1 MLGSTHGTLTT
12 DSRRARA
19 IACGEHPAQA
29 VHGRPAGAGDL
40 DVSGRPLYA
49 AVPDLDRFF
58 RPESVAVVGASDTEG
73 RPNTGITRQLLAW
86 SERVGARLHPVHPTR
101 ESVFGIPCAP
111 SVAALPEQV
120 DLAVLLLSDPLP
132 VIGELAE
139 AKVKFAVAFAS
150 GFAETGAEGAAAQER
165 LAAAVARADG
175 LRLLGPNTNL
185 NAFERFREDLDGPAI
200 ALITQSG
207 HQGRPLF
214 SLQELGIRLSHWA
227 PTGNEADLETADFIS
242 YFAERP
248 EVGAI
253 AAYVEGLK
261 DGRAFLLAADRAARR
276 GVPVVAVKVG
286 RTETGARTAASHTGK
301 LTGADAVVDAAMR
314 QYGVIRVDG
323 LDELQDTATLLAR
336 ARRHRVPDSSASAPS
351 APASSAPGSAM
362 SSPAASSPAVS
373 RPALP
378 RPEGVVVY
386 SISGGTGAH
395 FADLATEAG
404 LPLPT
409 LSEAKQAELHQW
421 IPDYLSVANPVD
433 NGGHPV
439 GDWRGPR
446 ILDAILDDPAVGVLI
461 CPITGPFPPMSD
473 KLAQDLVA
481 AAERTDKLVCVV
493 WGSPVGTEAAYR
505 ETLLGSSRVATFR
518 TFANCITAVRAHLD
532 HTRFTAAYR
541 SPFDEAPRS
550 PSPSFRKA
558 QALMRPGQQLSE
570 HAAKQ
575 LLRAYGIRV
584 PREQLVTSAAAAVR
598 AASLVGYPVVMKAS
612 GASIAH
618 KTELGLVKIGLTSA
632 SQIRDAYRELT
643 DIARYEDVS
652 LDGVLVCQMVE
663 RGVEMVVG
671 VTHDDLFGPTV
682 TVGLGGVLV
691 EVLRDSAVRVPPF
704 GEDQAHAML
713 AELRGRALLGGVR
726 GAPPADVDALVEV
739 VLRVQRMAL
748 ELGDQIA
755 ELDINPLMV
764 LPRGQGAVALD
775 ALAACR

>member
-12 DSRRARA
+12 DSRRARV
-19 IACGEHPAQA
+19 IACGEQPSPV
-29 VHGRPAGAGDL
+29 VHGRPADVDDL

-49 AVPDLDRFF
+49 AVPDLGRFF
-58 RPESVAVVGASDTEG
+58 RPESVAVVGASDAEG
-73 RPNTGITRQLLAW
+73 RPNTGITRQLVAW
-86 SERVGARLHPVHPTR
+86 AERVGARLHPVHPTR
-101 ESVFGIPCAP
+101 QSVFGIPCSP
-111 SVAALPEQV
+111 SVADLPEQV
-120 DLAVLLLSDPLP
+120 DLAVLLVGDPLP
-132 VIGELAE
+132 VIEELAD

-150 GFAETGAEGAAAQER
+150 GFAETGAEGAAAQTR
-165 LAAAVARADG
+165 LAAAVRRSG

-185 NAFERFREDLDGPAI
+185 NAFEKFRDDLDGPAI

-207 HQGRPLF
+207 HQGRPVF
-214 SLQELGIRLSHWA
+214 AMQELGVRLSHWA

-242 YFAERP
+242 YFSEQP

-253 AAYVEGLK
+253 ACYVEGLK
-261 DGRAFLLAADRAARR
+261 DGRSFLLAADRAARR

-301 LTGADAVVDAAMR
+301 LTGADTVVDAAMR

-323 LDELQDTATLLAR
+323 LDELQDTAALLAR
-336 ARRHRVPDSSASAPS
+336 ARVPRAD
-351 APASSAPGSAM
+351 
-362 SSPAASSPAVS
+362 
-373 RPALP
+373 
-378 RPEGVVVY
+378 GVVVY

-395 FADLATEAG
+395 FADLASEAG
-404 LPLPT
+404 LTLPT
-409 LSEAKQAELHQW
+409 LSAAKQAELHDW
-421 IPDYLSVANPVD
+421 IPPYLNVANPVD

-439 GDWRGPR
+439 GDWRGR
-446 ILDAILDDPAVGVLI
+446 KIIDAILADPSVGVLI

-473 KLAQDLVA
+473 KLAQDLVD
-481 AAERTDKLVCVV
+481 AAEQTDKLVCVV

-518 TFANCITAVRAHLD
+518 TFANCITAVRAYLD
-532 HTRFTAAYR
+532 HHRFAAAYR
-541 SPFDEAPRS
+541 SPFDEAPRT

-558 QALMRPGQQLSE
+558 QALMRPGHQLSE

-584 PREQLVTSAAAAVR
+584 PREQLVTSAAASVR
-598 AASLVGYPVVMKAS
+598 AASQVGYPVVMKAS
-612 GASIAH
+612 GAQIAH

-632 SQIRDAYRELT
+632 SQVRDAYRELT
-643 DIARYEDVS
+643 DIARYEGIT

-671 VTHDDLFGPTV
+671 VTHDQLFGPTV

-691 EVLRDSAVRVPPF
+691 EVLRDAAVRVPPF
-704 GEDQAHAML
+704 GEDQARAML
-713 AELRGRALLGGVR
+713 AELRGRALLDGVR
-726 GAPPADVDALVEV
+726 GAPPVDVDALVEV
-739 VLRVQRMAL
+739 VVRVQRMAL
-748 ELGDQIA
+748 ELGHDVA

-775 ALAACR
+775 ALVVCQ

>member
-12 DSRRARA
+12 DSRRARV
-19 IACGEHPAQA
+19 IACGEQRPGPA
-29 VHGRPAGAGDL
+29 VHGRTADADEL

-49 AVPDLDRFF
+49 DVPDLDRFF
-58 RPESVAVVGASDTEG
+58 RPESVAVVGASDAEG
-73 RPNTGITRQLLAW
+73 RPNTGITRQLLDWAA
-86 SERVGARLHPVHPTR
+86 RVGARVHPVHPTR
-101 ESVFGIPCAP
+101 PSVFGIACVP
-111 SVAALPEQV
+111 SVADLPEEV
-120 DLAVLLLSDPLP
+120 DLAVLLVADPLP
-132 VIGELAE
+132 LIEELAE

-150 GFAETGAEGAAAQER
+150 GFAETGEEGAAAQTR
-165 LAAAVARADG
+165 LAAAVRSSG

-185 NAFERFREDLDGPAI
+185 NAFERFRDDLDGPAI

-207 HQGRPLF
+207 HQGRPVF
-214 SLQELGIRLSHWA
+214 AAQELGIRLSHWA

-253 AAYVEGLK
+253 ACYVEGLK

-276 GVPVVAVKVG
+276 HVPVVAVKVG
-286 RTETGARTAASHTGK
+286 RTEAGARTAASHTGK
-301 LTGADAVVDAAMR
+301 LTGADDVVDAALR

-323 LDELQDTATLLAR
+323 LDELQDTAALLAR
-336 ARRHRVPDSSASAPS
+336 ARP
-351 APASSAPGSAM
+351 
-362 SSPAASSPAVS
+362 
-373 RPALP
+373 P
-378 RPEGVVVY
+378 RADGVVVY

-395 FADLATEAG
+395 VADLASG
-404 LPLPT
+404 LGLKLPV
-409 LSEAKQAELHQW
+409 LSEARQAELHQW
-421 IPDYLSVANPVD
+421 IPEYLSVANPVD

-439 GDWRGPR
+439 GDWRGR
-446 ILDAILDDPAVGVLI
+446 KIIDSILADPEVGVLI
-461 CPITGPFPPMSD
+461 CPITGPFPPLSD
-473 KLAQDLVA
+473 KLVQDLVD
-481 AAERTDKLVCVV
+481 AAEATDKLVCVV

-505 ETLLGSSRVATFR
+505 EVLLGSSRVAAFR
-518 TFANCITAVRAHLD
+518 TVGNCLTAVRAYLD
-532 HTRFTAAYR
+532 HHRFVSTYR
-541 SPFDEAPRS
+541 SPFDEAPRT
-550 PSPSFRKA
+550 PSPSYRKA
-558 QALMRPGQQLSE
+558 LALMRPGQQLSE

-598 AASLVGYPVVMKAS
+598 AAGLVGYPVVMKAS
-612 GASIAH
+612 GGQIAH

-632 SQIRDAYRELT
+632 SQVRDAYRDLT
-643 DIARYEDVS
+643 DIARYEGVA

-691 EVLRDSAVRVPPF
+691 EVLHDAAVRVPPF
-704 GEDQAHAML
+704 GEDQARDML
-713 AELRGRALLGGVR
+713 AELRGRALLDGVR
-726 GAPPADVDALVEV
+726 GRPPADLDALVEV

-748 ELGDQIA
+748 ELGDQLA

-764 LPRGQGAVALD
+764 LEQGQGAVALD
-775 ALAACR
+775 ALAVCR

>member
-12 DSRRARA
+12 DSRRARV
-19 IACGEHPAQA
+19 IACGEQPSPV
-29 VHGRPAGAGDL
+29 VHGRPADVDDL

-49 AVPDLDRFF
+49 DAPDLDRFF
-58 RPESVAVVGASDTEG
+58 RPESVAVVGASDAEG
-73 RPNTGITRQLLAW
+73 RPNTGITRQLIAW
-86 SERVGARLHPVHPTR
+86 AERVGARLHPVHPTR
-101 ESVFGIPCAP
+101 RSVFGIPCSP
-111 SVAALPEQV
+111 SLADLPEQV
-120 DLAVLLLSDPLP
+120 DLAVLLVGDPLP

-150 GFAETGAEGAAAQER
+150 GFAETGAEGAAAQAH
-165 LAAAVARADG
+165 LAAAVRRAG

-185 NAFERFREDLDGPAI
+185 NAFEKFRDDLDGPAI

-207 HQGRPLF
+207 HQGRPVF
-214 SLQELGIRLSHWA
+214 AMQELGVRLSHWA

-242 YFAERP
+242 YFSEQP
-248 EVGAI
+248 EIGAI
-253 AAYVEGLK
+253 ACYVEGLK
-261 DGRAFLLAADRAARR
+261 DGRSFLLAADRAARR

-301 LTGADAVVDAAMR
+301 LTGADTVVDAAMR

-323 LDELQDTATLLAR
+323 LDELQDTAALLAR
-336 ARRHRVPDSSASAPS
+336 ARAPR
-351 APASSAPGSAM
+351 A
-362 SSPAASSPAVS
+362 
-373 RPALP
+373 
-378 RPEGVVVY
+378 EGVVVY

-395 FADLATEAG
+395 FADLATAAG
-404 LPLPT
+404 LPLPN
-409 LSEAKQAELHQW
+409 LSAPKQAELHQW
-421 IPDYLSVANPVD
+421 IPEYLSVTNPVD

-439 GDWRGPR
+439 GDWRGR
-446 ILDAILDDPAVGVLI
+446 KIIDAILADPEVGVLI

-473 KLAQDLVA
+473 KLAQDLVD
-481 AAERTDKLVCVV
+481 AAEQTDKLVCVV

-505 ETLLGSSRVATFR
+505 ETLLGSSKVATFR
-518 TFANCITAVRAHLD
+518 TFANCITAVRAYLD
-532 HTRFTAAYR
+532 HHRFVASYR
-541 SPFDEAPRS
+541 SPFDEAPRT
-550 PSPSFRKA
+550 PSPSFRKT

-612 GASIAH
+612 GAQIAH

-632 SQIRDAYRELT
+632 SQVRDAYRELT
-643 DIARYEDVS
+643 DIARYEGIS

-671 VTHDDLFGPTV
+671 VTHDQLFGPTV

-691 EVLRDSAVRVPPF
+691 EVLRDAAVRVPPF
-704 GEDQAHAML
+704 GEDQARGML
-713 AELRGRALLGGVR
+713 GELRGRALLEGVR
-726 GAPPADVDALVEV
+726 GGPPVDVDALVEV
-739 VLRVQRMAL
+739 VVRVQRMAL
-748 ELGDQIA
+748 ELGDDIA

-775 ALAACR
+775 ALVVCR

>member
-19 IACGEHPAQA
+19 IACGEHPTQV
-29 VHGRPAGAGDL
+29 VHGRPAEAGDL

-49 AVPDLDRFF
+49 DVPDLDRFF

-111 SVAALPEQV
+111 SVADLPEQV

-132 VIGELAE
+132 VIDELAE

-150 GFAETGAEGAAAQER
+150 GFAETGEEGAAAQER

-185 NAFERFREDLDGPAI
+185 NAFEHFRDDLDGPAI

-207 HQGRPLF
+207 HQGRPVF

-314 QYGVIRVDG
+314 QFGVIRVDG

-336 ARRHRVPDSSASAPS
+336 ARRPRTPDSTTPDSTTL
-351 APASSAPGSAM
+351 GSA
-362 SSPAASSPAVS
+362 A
-373 RPALP
+373 P

-404 LPLPT
+404 LPLPM

-421 IPDYLSVANPVD
+421 IPDYLGVANPVD

-532 HTRFTAAYR
+532 HTRFTSAYR

-558 QALMRPGQQLSE
+558 KALMRPGQQLSE

-612 GASIAH
+612 GARIAH
-618 KTELGLVKIGLTSA
+618 KTELGLVKMGLTSA

-643 DIARYEDVS
+643 DIARYEDVP

-704 GEDQAHAML
+704 AEDQAHAML
-713 AELRGRALLGGVR
+713 AELRGRALLDGVR

-748 ELGDQIA
+748 ELGDEIA

-775 ALAACR
+775 ALAVCR

>member
-12 DSRRARA
+12 DSRRARV
-19 IACGEHPAQA
+19 IACGEQPAPA
-29 VHGRPAGAGDL
+29 VHGRPAATDDL

-49 AVPDLDRFF
+49 GVPDLDRFF
-58 RPESVAVVGASDTEG
+58 RPERVAVVGASDAEG

-86 SERVGARLHPVHPTR
+86 SERVGARLYPVHPTR
-101 ESVFGIPCAP
+101 ESVFGIPC
-111 SVAALPEQV
+111 VAAVADLPEEV
-120 DLAVLLLSDPLP
+120 DLAVLLVSDPLP
-132 VIGELAE
+132 VIEELAE
-139 AKVKFAVAFAS
+139 TKVKFAVAFAS
-150 GFAETGAEGAAAQER
+150 GFAETGAEGAAAQAR
-165 LAAAVARADG
+165 LAAAVERSG

-207 HQGRPLF
+207 HQGRPVF
-214 SLQELGIRLSHWA
+214 TMQELGVRLSHWA
-227 PTGNEADLETADFIS
+227 PTGNEADLESADFIS
-242 YFAERP
+242 YFAEQP

-253 AAYVEGLK
+253 ACYVEGLK
-261 DGRAFLLAADRAARR
+261 DGRSFLLAADRAARR

-301 LTGADAVVDAAMR
+301 LTGADDVVDAAMR

-323 LDELQDTATLLAR
+323 LDELQDTAALLAR
-336 ARRHRVPDSSASAPS
+336 ARPPS
-351 APASSAPGSAM
+351 AD
-362 SSPAASSPAVS
+362 
-373 RPALP
+373 
-378 RPEGVVVY
+378 GVVVY

-395 FADLATEAG
+395 FSDLATEAG
-404 LPLPT
+404 LSLPT
-409 LSEAKQAELHQW
+409 LSPGKQAELHEW
-421 IPDYLSVANPVD
+421 IPEYLDVSNPVD

-439 GDWRGPR
+439 GDWRGR
-446 ILDAILDDPAVGVLI
+446 KIIDAILADPGVGVLI

-473 KLAQDLVA
+473 KLAQDLVD
-481 AAERTDKLVCVV
+481 AAEETDKLVCVV

-518 TFANCITAVRAHLD
+518 TFSNCITAVRAHLE
-532 HTRFTAAYR
+532 HARFSSFYR
-541 SPFDEAPRS
+541 SPFDEAPRT

-584 PREQLVTSAAAAVR
+584 PREQLVTSAAASVR
-598 AASLVGYPVVMKAS
+598 AAGLVGYPVVMKAS
-612 GASIAH
+612 GAQLAH

-632 SQIRDAYRELT
+632 SQVRDAYRDLT
-643 DIARYEDVS
+643 DIARYEDVP

-663 RGVEMVVG
+663 PGVEMVVG
-671 VTHDDLFGPTV
+671 VTQDALFGPTV

-704 GEDQAHAML
+704 GEDQARSML
-713 AELRGRALLGGVR
+713 SELRGRALLDGVR
-726 GAPPADVDALVEV
+726 GRPPADLDALVEV

-748 ELGDQIA
+748 ELDGELS

-775 ALAACR
+775 ALAVCR

>member
-1 MLGSTHGTLTT
+1 MLGSTHGTFTT
-12 DSRRARA
+12 DPRRAHVV
-19 IACGEHPAQA
+19 ACGELPRHA
-29 VHGRPAGAGDL
+29 VHGTAATADDL
-40 DVSGRPLYA
+40 DVSGRPLHSD
-49 AVPDLDRFF
+49 VPDLDRFF
-58 RPESVAVVGASDTEG
+58 RPESVAVIGASDTEG
-73 RPNTGITRQLLAW
+73 RPNTGITRQLFAW
-86 SERVGARLHPVHPTR
+86 AERVGARLHPVHPTR
-101 ESVFGIPCAP
+101 TSVFGTTCFP
-111 SVAALPEQV
+111 SVADLPEQV
-120 DLAVLLLSDPLP
+120 DLAVLLVADPLP
-132 VIGELAE
+132 VVEQLAE
-139 AKVKFAVAFAS
+139 EKVRFAVAFAS
-150 GFAETGAEGAAAQER
+150 GFAETGEEGALAQAR
-165 LAAAVARADG
+165 LAAAVQRSG
-175 LRLLGPNTNL
+175 MRLLGPNTNL
-185 NAFERFREDLDGPAI
+185 NAFEHFREDLEGPAI

-207 HQGRPLF
+207 HQGRPVF
-214 SLQELGIRLSHWA
+214 ALQELGVRLSHWA
-227 PTGNEADLETADFIS
+227 PTGNEADLETSDFLS

-248 EVGAI
+248 EVGVI

-286 RTETGARTAASHTGK
+286 RTEAGARTAASHTGK

-314 QYGVIRVDG
+314 QFGVIRVDG
-323 LDELQDTATLLAR
+323 LDELQDTAALLAR
-336 ARRHRVPDSSASAPS
+336 ARP
-351 APASSAPGSAM
+351 
-362 SSPAASSPAVS
+362 
-373 RPALP
+373 P
-378 RPEGVVVY
+378 RAEGVAVY

-404 LPLPT
+404 LTLPA
-409 LSEAKQAELHQW
+409 LGGAKQAELHQW
-421 IPDYLSVANPVD
+421 IPEYLDVANPVD
-433 NGGHPV
+433 SGGHPV
-439 GDWRGPR
+439 GDWRGR
-446 ILDAILDDPAVGVLI
+446 KIIDAILDDPQVGVLI

-473 KLAQDLVA
+473 QLAQDLVD

-493 WGSPVGTEAAYR
+493 WGSPVGTEDAYR

-532 HTRFTAAYR
+532 HHRFTAHYR
-541 SPFDEAPRS
+541 SPFDEAPRT

-598 AASLVGYPVVMKAS
+598 AAGLVGYPVVMKAS
-612 GASIAH
+612 GAQLAH
-618 KTELGLVKIGLTSA
+618 KTELGLVKVGLTSA

-643 DIARYEDVS
+643 DIARYEGAE

-671 VTHDDLFGPTV
+671 VTHDTLFGPTV

-691 EVLRDSAVRVPPF
+691 EVLRDTAVRVPPF
-704 GEDQAHAML
+704 GDDQAQAML
-713 AELRGRALLGGVR
+713 SELRGRALLDGVR
-726 GAPPADVDALVEV
+726 GGPPADVDALVEV
-739 VLRVQRMAL
+739 VQRVQRMAL
-748 ELGDQIA
+748 ELSGELS

-775 ALAACR
+775 ALAVCR

>member
-12 DSRRARA
+12 DSRRARV
-19 IACGEHPAQA
+19 IACGEQPSPV
-29 VHGRPAGAGDL
+29 VHGRPAEIDDL

-49 AVPDLDRFF
+49 DAPDLDRFF
-58 RPESVAVVGASDTEG
+58 RPESVAVIGASDTEG
-73 RPNTGITRQLLAW
+73 RPNTGITRQLIGWA
-86 SERVGARLHPVHPTR
+86 ERVGARLHPVHPTR
-101 ESVFGIPCAP
+101 RTVFGLPCLP
-111 SVAALPEQV
+111 SVADLPEQV
-120 DLAVLLLSDPLP
+120 DLAVLLVGDPLP
-132 VIGELAE
+132 VIEELAE

-150 GFAETGAEGAAAQER
+150 GFAETGAEGAAAQTR
-165 LAAAVARADG
+165 LAAAVRRSG

-185 NAFERFREDLDGPAI
+185 NAFEDFRDDLDGPAI

-207 HQGRPLF
+207 HQGRPVF
-214 SLQELGIRLSHWA
+214 AMQQLGVRLSHWA

-242 YFAERP
+242 YFSERP

-253 AAYVEGLK
+253 ACYVEGLK
-261 DGRAFLLAADRAARR
+261 DGRSFLLAADRAARR

-301 LTGADAVVDAAMR
+301 LTGADTVVDAAMR

-323 LDELQDTATLLAR
+323 LDELQDTAALLAR
-336 ARRHRVPDSSASAPS
+336 ARAPQ
-351 APASSAPGSAM
+351 A
-362 SSPAASSPAVS
+362 
-373 RPALP
+373 
-378 RPEGVVVY
+378 EGVVVY

-395 FADLATEAG
+395 FADLASEAG
-404 LPLPT
+404 LNLPV
-409 LSEAKQAELHQW
+409 LSDAKQAELHTW
-421 IPDYLSVANPVD
+421 IPDYLNVANPVD

-439 GDWRGPR
+439 GDWRGR
-446 ILDAILDDPAVGVLI
+446 KIIDAILADPAVGVLI

-473 KLAQDLVA
+473 KLAQDLVD
-481 AAERTDKLVCVV
+481 AAEQTDKLVCVV

-518 TFANCITAVRAHLD
+518 TFANCITAVRAHLG
-532 HTRFTAAYR
+532 HARFTAAYR
-541 SPFDEAPRS
+541 SPFDEAPRT

-598 AASLVGYPVVMKAS
+598 AASQVGYPVVMKAS
-612 GASIAH
+612 GAQIAH

-632 SQIRDAYRELT
+632 SQVRDAYRELT
-643 DIARYEDVS
+643 DIARYEGIS

-671 VTHDDLFGPTV
+671 VTHDPLFGPTV

-691 EVLRDSAVRVPPF
+691 EVLRDAAVRVPPF
-704 GEDQAHAML
+704 GEDQARAML
-713 AELRGRALLGGVR
+713 SELRGRALLDGVR
-726 GAPPADVDALVEV
+726 GGPPVDVDALVEV
-739 VLRVQRMAL
+739 VIRVQRMAL
-748 ELGDQIA
+748 ELGDDIA

-775 ALAACR
+775 ALVLCR

>member
-12 DSRRARA
+12 DSRRARV
-19 IACGEHPAQA
+19 IACGEQPSPV
-29 VHGRPAGAGDL
+29 VHGRPADVDDL

-49 AVPDLDRFF
+49 DVPDLDRLF

-73 RPNTGITRQLLAW
+73 RPNTGITRQLMSWA
-86 SERVGARLHPVHPTR
+86 ERVGARLHPVHPTR
-101 ESVFGIPCAP
+101 RSVFGLPCFP
-111 SVAALPEQV
+111 SVADLPEQV
-120 DLAVLLLSDPLP
+120 DLAVLLVGDPLA
-132 VIGELAE
+132 VIGQLSE
-139 AKVKFAVAFAS
+139 AKVRFAVAFAS
-150 GFAETGAEGAAAQER
+150 GFAETGPEGAAAQAR
-165 LAAAVARADG
+165 LAAAVRRSG

-185 NAFERFREDLDGPAI
+185 NAFERFRDDLEGPAV

-207 HQGRPLF
+207 HQGRPVF
-214 SLQELGIRLSHWA
+214 AMQELGVRLSHWA

-242 YFAERP
+242 YFSERP
-248 EVGAI
+248 EIGAI
-253 AAYVEGLK
+253 ACYVEGLK
-261 DGRAFLLAADRAARR
+261 DGRSFLLAADRAARR

-301 LTGADAVVDAAMR
+301 LTGADTVVDAAMR

-323 LDELQDTATLLAR
+323 LDELQDTAALLAR
-336 ARRHRVPDSSASAPS
+336 ARAPL
-351 APASSAPGSAM
+351 AD
-362 SSPAASSPAVS
+362 
-373 RPALP
+373 
-378 RPEGVVVY
+378 GVAVY

-395 FADLATEAG
+395 FSDLATAAG
-404 LPLPT
+404 LRLPD
-409 LSEAKQAELHQW
+409 LSAAKQAELHQW
-421 IPDYLSVANPVD
+421 IPEYLNVANPVD

-439 GDWRGPR
+439 GDWRGPK
-446 ILDAILDDPAVGVLI
+446 IIDAILGDPAVGVLI
-461 CPITGPFPPMSD
+461 CPITGPFPPLSD
-473 KLAQDLVA
+473 KLARDLVD

-505 ETLLGSSRVATFR
+505 ETLLGSARVATFR
-518 TFANCITAVRAHLD
+518 TFANCITAVRAYLEH
-532 HTRFTAAYR
+532 HRFAAAYR
-541 SPFDEAPRS
+541 SPFDEAPRT

-558 QALMRPGQQLSE
+558 QALIRPGQQLSE

-598 AASLVGYPVVMKAS
+598 AAGLVGYPVVMKAS
-612 GASIAH
+612 GAQIAH

-632 SQIRDAYRELT
+632 SQVRDAYRELT
-643 DIARYEDVS
+643 DIARYEGIS

-671 VTHDDLFGPTV
+671 VTHDRLFGPTV

-691 EVLRDSAVRVPPF
+691 EVLRDTAVRVPPF
-704 GEDQAHAML
+704 GEDQARGML
-713 AELRGRALLGGVR
+713 RELRGRALLDGVR
-726 GAPPADVDALVEV
+726 GAPPVDVEALVEV

-748 ELGDQIA
+748 ELGDDIA
-755 ELDINPLMV
+755 ELDVNPLMV

-775 ALAACR
+775 ALVVCR

>member
-12 DSRRARA
+12 DSRRARV
-19 IACGEHPAQA
+19 IACGEQPSPV
-29 VHGRPAGAGDL
+29 VHGRPAEVDDL

-49 AVPDLDRFF
+49 DVPDLDRFF
-58 RPESVAVVGASDTEG
+58 RPQSVAVIGASDAEG
-73 RPNTGITRQLLAW
+73 RPNTGITRQLIGWAD
-86 SERVGARLHPVHPTR
+86 RVGARLHPVHPTR
-101 ESVFGIPCAP
+101 PSVFGIPCAP
-111 SVAALPEQV
+111 SVADLPEQV
-120 DLAVLLLSDPLP
+120 DLAVLLVGDPLP

-150 GFAETGAEGAAAQER
+150 GFAETGAEGAAAQGR
-165 LAAAVARADG
+165 LADAVRRSG

-185 NAFERFREDLDGPAI
+185 NAFENFRDDLDGPAI

-207 HQGRPLF
+207 HQGRPVF
-214 SLQELGIRLSHWA
+214 AMQELGVRLSHWA
-227 PTGNEADLETADFIS
+227 PTGNEADLESADFIS
-242 YFAERP
+242 YFCEQP
-248 EVGAI
+248 GVGAI
-253 AAYVEGLK
+253 ACYVEGLK
-261 DGRAFLLAADRAARR
+261 DGRSFLLAADRAARR

-301 LTGADAVVDAAMR
+301 LTGADTVVDAAMR

-323 LDELQDTATLLAR
+323 LDELQDTAALLAR
-336 ARRHRVPDSSASAPS
+336 ARAPQ
-351 APASSAPGSAM
+351 AD
-362 SSPAASSPAVS
+362 
-373 RPALP
+373 
-378 RPEGVVVY
+378 GVVVY

-395 FADLATEAG
+395 FADLASEAG
-404 LPLPT
+404 LSLPV
-409 LSEAKQAELHQW
+409 LSADKQTELHQW
-421 IPDYLSVANPVD
+421 IPEYLNVANPVD

-439 GDWRGPR
+439 GDWRGR
-446 ILDAILDDPAVGVLI
+446 KIIDAILADPAVGVLI

-473 KLAQDLVA
+473 KLAQDLVD
-481 AAERTDKLVCVV
+481 AAEETDKLVCVV

-532 HTRFTAAYR
+532 HAHFIASYR
-541 SPFDEAPRS
+541 SPFDEAPRT

-612 GASIAH
+612 GAQIAH

-632 SQIRDAYRELT
+632 SQVRDAYRELT
-643 DIARYEDVS
+643 DIARYEGIS

-671 VTHDDLFGPTV
+671 VSHDELFGPTV

-691 EVLRDSAVRVPPF
+691 EVLQDAAVRVPPF
-704 GEDQAHAML
+704 GEDQARAML
-713 AELRGRALLGGVR
+713 SELRGRALLDGVR
-726 GAPPADVDALVEV
+726 GAPPVDIDALVEV
-739 VLRVQRMAL
+739 VIRVQRMAL
-748 ELGDQIA
+748 ELGDDIA

-775 ALAACR
+775 ALVVCR

>member
-12 DSRRARA
+12 DSRRARV
-19 IACGEHPAQA
+19 IACGEQPSPV
-29 VHGRPAGAGDL
+29 VHGRPADVDDL

-58 RPESVAVVGASDTEG
+58 RPESVAVIGASDAEG
-73 RPNTGITRQLLAW
+73 RPNTGITRQLIAW
-86 SERVGARLHPVHPTR
+86 AERVGARLHPVHPTR
-101 ESVFGIPCAP
+101 RAVFGLPCLP
-111 SVAALPEQV
+111 SVADLPEQV
-120 DLAVLLLSDPLP
+120 DLAVLLVGDPLP
-132 VIGELAE
+132 VIAELAE

-150 GFAETGAEGAAAQER
+150 GFAETGAEGAAAQAR
-165 LAAAVARADG
+165 LADAVRG
-175 LRLLGPNTNL
+175 TGVRLLGPNTNL
-185 NAFERFREDLDGPAI
+185 NAFENFRDDLDGPAV

-207 HQGRPLF
+207 HQGRPVF
-214 SLQELGIRLSHWA
+214 AMQQLGVRLSHWA

-242 YFAERP
+242 YFSERP

-253 AAYVEGLK
+253 ACYVEGLK
-261 DGRAFLLAADRAARR
+261 DGRSFLLAADRAARR
-276 GVPVVAVKVG
+276 KVPVVAVKVG

-323 LDELQDTATLLAR
+323 LDELQDTAALLAR
-336 ARRHRVPDSSASAPS
+336 ARTPLAD
-351 APASSAPGSAM
+351 
-362 SSPAASSPAVS
+362 
-373 RPALP
+373 
-378 RPEGVVVY
+378 GVVVY

-404 LPLPT
+404 LDLPV
-409 LSEAKQAELHQW
+409 LSEAKQAELHTW
-421 IPDYLSVANPVD
+421 IPDYLNVANPVD

-439 GDWRGPR
+439 GDWRGR
-446 ILDAILDDPAVGVLI
+446 KIIDAILADPAVGVLI

-473 KLAQDLVA
+473 KLAQDLVD
-481 AAERTDKLVCVV
+481 AAEQTDKLVCVV

-532 HTRFTAAYR
+532 HARFTAAYR
-541 SPFDEAPRS
+541 SPFDEAPRT

-570 HAAKQ
+570 HGAKQ

-598 AASLVGYPVVMKAS
+598 AASQVGYPVVMKAS
-612 GASIAH
+612 GAQIAH

-632 SQIRDAYRELT
+632 SQVRDAYRELT
-643 DIARYEDVS
+643 DIARYEGIS

-671 VTHDDLFGPTV
+671 VTHDQLFGPTV

-691 EVLRDSAVRVPPF
+691 EVLRDAAVRVPPF
-704 GEDQAHAML
+704 GDDQARAML
-713 AELRGRALLGGVR
+713 SELRGRALLDGVR
-726 GAPPADVDALVEV
+726 GGPPVDVDALVEV
-739 VLRVQRMAL
+739 VIRVQRMAL

-775 ALAACR
+775 ALVLCR